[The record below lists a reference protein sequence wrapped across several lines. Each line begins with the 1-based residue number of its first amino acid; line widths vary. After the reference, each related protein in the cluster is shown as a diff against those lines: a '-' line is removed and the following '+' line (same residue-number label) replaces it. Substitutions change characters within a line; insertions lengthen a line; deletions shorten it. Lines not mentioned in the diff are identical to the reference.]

1 LRRTIARPAQNRLD
15 TPVVSGLMG
24 RINQK
29 PTVMPMKFFGKVLFP
44 HLPRWKQ
51 KQQARI
57 LVWVILAAVIFAV
70 VVAAIMLHQNAL

>member
-1 LRRTIARPAQNRLD
+1 
-15 TPVVSGLMG
+15 
-24 RINQK
+24 
-29 PTVMPMKFFGKVLFP
+29 MPMKFFGKVLFP
-44 HLPRWKQ
+44 HLPRRKQ